1 MIGAEHSM
9 RKFHL
14 VDFAAHFQKGFR
26 NHVVPITEIPTLME
40 AFGRYG
46 CYATY
51 FFYSDEVV
59 THMGS
64 HAPDSPPTIA
74 GFRGKVWAP
83 SLPID
88 LDDPDLSVALQAA
101 RSLASLFIDR
111 WEIDP
116 NGLQVYFSGSKGFHL
131 MFDGRLFG
139 RVVPSKSLPLL
150 FASIRDASVTAF

>member
-1 MIGAEHSM
+1 M
-9 RKFHL
+9 RKFRL

-26 NHVVPITEIPTLME
+26 NHVVPITEVPTLVE
-40 AFGRYG
+40 TFERYG

-51 FFYSDEVV
+51 FFYSDEVL

-64 HAPDSPPTIA
+64 HADDSPPTIA
-74 GFRGKVWAP
+74 GFRGKVWSP
-83 SLPID
+83 SFPID

-116 NGLQVYFSGSKGFHL
+116 HG
-131 MFDGRLFG
+131 
-139 RVVPSKSLPLL
+139 
-150 FASIRDASVTAF
+150 